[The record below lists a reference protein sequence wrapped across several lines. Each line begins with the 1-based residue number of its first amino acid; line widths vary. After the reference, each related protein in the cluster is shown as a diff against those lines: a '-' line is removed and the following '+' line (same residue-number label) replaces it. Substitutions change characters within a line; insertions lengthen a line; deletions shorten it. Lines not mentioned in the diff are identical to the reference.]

1 MSRLFHVSVLL
12 FSCLIFSQNKLYIES
27 SSLNVYSESEF
38 SIVLK
43 LKNDGDVNSI
53 QADLIFDN
61 LIFDYISFEKN
72 NSKFDDHELNLS
84 LVDDNKIR
92 ILSYSSSNSYYPVG
106 DYTFITLK
114 FRSKIFTGEYNFDF
128 NNSFSNDSNF
138 QFNSFSVIVEEK
150 VENITLNLTGGEL
163 TNTGLLEVYVDLNN
177 TVDLKALEFEINF
190 QDGFEINESS
200 LKSFNR
206 LNNINLEF
214 SVFENKRAQI
224 LIYPNDNQNLIEVG
238 NGAILSFTIGA
249 PNLELGAY
257 KVDLISSEFVNSSN
271 QIEDIDYISEDIII
285 VQDSLIAPS
294 VINLGKIQINDL
306 TNFSFDI
313 QNNSSKI
320 LTVFSLEQIPF
331 QSTIN
336 YPFDLNSNELKKL
349 FFQFYPDSI
358 GDFEYQI
365 LINNNGVGKT
375 SIVKV
380 IGEVVAFNYIT
391 TQEQILTSTNN
402 HLKLYV
408 KNGVSLKGLQFDIQ
422 LPSGFETNSN
432 DFIENNN
439 LSNFNF
445 EFELVEENKYRVLI
459 YSSDGNTLSTGVNEI
474 LEIPINFSNSLASGQ
489 YPVIFSN
496 ETLVDIQN
504 ENVHLIDDSNQSV
517 YYDKDEISAS
527 IKILDLSTNKGEEI
541 QIQISLTLSFVAIG
555 LDSIFN
561 SSVPNGVSTLSICN
575 LLTFTLITR
584 RIKMPLIPACRGSC
598 STAVSSWAPRFRN
611 LRECWQIMSVCVTA
625 SPPAVG
631 P

>member
-1 MSRLFHVSVLL
+1 MSRLFHASVLL

-61 LIFDYISFEKN
+61 LIFDYISFDKN

-114 FRSKIFTGEYNFDF
+114 FKSKIFTGEYNFDF
-128 NNSFSNDSNF
+128 SNSFSNDSNF

-150 VENITLNLTGGEL
+150 VENVTLNLTGGEL

-271 QIEDIDYISEDIII
+271 QIEDIDFISEDIII
-285 VQDSLIAPS
+285 VQDSLITPS

-320 LTVFSLEQIPF
+320 LTVFSLELIPF

-408 KNGVSLKGLQFDIQ
+408 KNGVSLKGVQFDIQ

-504 ENVHLIDDSNQSV
+504 ENVHLIDDFNQSV

-527 IKILDLSTNKGEEI
+527 IKILDLSTNKGQEI
-541 QIQISLTLSFVAIG
+541 QIQISLTSSFDISGLQFDFELDEFFSISSESFSISDSFQSFEISSSKLDKNKFRVLIYSLENNNIGIGSNVIININSFV
-555 LDSIFN
+555 N
-561 SSVPNGVSTLSICN
+561 E
-575 LLTFTLITR
+575 
-584 RIKMPLIPACRGSC
+584 
-598 STAVSSWAPRFRN
+598 
-611 LRECWQIMSVCVTA
+611 LRQFFS
-625 SPPAVG
+625 
-631 P
+631 